1 MTYFYRFSSSLYI
14 AAIVLLLSLPLT
26 AAAEKKVEQPKRA
39 LSDVHERL
47 ETLKKE
53 LDSSKEAHRDAADA
67 LKESEKAISDANK
80 KLYEIA
86 RKQQENKKTLS
97 KLQQEAQSTQQALA
111 EQQKLL
117 STQLYQQYM
126 HGEQS
131 YVQMILQSE
140 QPSLIARDIHYF
152 SYIAKARAQTIR
164 EMQANLNKINKLNQE
179 TAAALQLVAELKQKQ
194 IAEKQ
199 SLEEQK
205 RTKSKIVKSLS
216 KQISAQRNE
225 IKKLKRDEKR
235 LAQLVERLAQA
246 ALAKPRL
253 SKKLTLK
260 PGGDA
265 DVAEPN
271 SQKTIATNHAL
282 PSEEIT
288 GVNFSALKGKLRLP
302 VRGDVTNRF
311 GSNREDSGVSWKGL
325 FIRADEGAEVKS
337 VAGGRVVFADW
348 LRGFGNLIIV
358 DHGDGYMSLYGNN
371 QSILKQPGDAVRA
384 GESLALVGNTGGN
397 ATHGVYYELRRQSK
411 PFDPLSWSN
420 LN

>member
-1 MTYFYRFSSSLYI
+1 
-14 AAIVLLLSLPLT
+14 
-26 AAAEKKVEQPKRA
+26 
-39 LSDVHERL
+39 VHERL